1 MPQKSQ
7 PISPIEPLDREAANY
22 APYAQLIKML
32 VPSSGSVAI
41 HDPAGE
47 LLWCSD
53 GFERPDLRE
62 LVDEV
67 STDKVRT
74 GPQAGRIS
82 ETSTGLTVFASPL
95 LGPDHE
101 PLGCVLVELGKH
113 NSSQTSRAVAPSLL
127 RPVIECLAARMALER
142 GASPD
147 GSERIELLLL
157 DDEPQLH
164 EASALKKLVTHCV
177 ENLDC
182 ASGALVV
189 PERNLS
195 VTWSRQVEGA
205 DAAPRLLDRAQK
217 HVLAWL
223 QLNDRSMIVNQVSD
237 IPNATPY
244 KILSCPVRDAYNR
257 VTGLFA
263 LFRPADAANF
273 ELSDVRILEFMSR
286 KAVTILNSQHDVLT
300 GLANPTHFE
309 RSVRQRVESGSDAAP
324 FALLY
329 LDIDGMQ
336 RINEAFGFHSGD
348 EVIQRVAELIRAALD
363 GNGLSTRIRGDRFAV
378 FVPGAGVEE
387 ATRLAGELT
396 DAIGRLSFVADA
408 ETLPVSACIGF
419 VAPPAGARP
428 LDVEH
433 LLAAAELACKGAK
446 RRGAGSVEAYADSG
460 VTSLHRQGELL
471 ATTSV
476 QQALQNN
483 ELQLEAQPI
492 IGLSTEA
499 GGLMGFE
506 ALVRM
511 RDPDGRL
518 LAPDKFFAAAQRC
531 GLMPALD
538 RWVISGTLR
547 ELREAPRP
555 LRELPLG
562 IGINVSA
569 ETLISGDF
577 ADFLEEELSRNG
589 LPADIVCLE
598 IKESAALNHVRDAE
612 RLIDACRRI
621 GCRVALD
628 DFGRGLSSL
637 AHLKD
642 LHVQHVKIDG
652 SLIRRVLDDLYA
664 ESMVAGLTAAA
675 RTLGVA
681 TVAEHVETESL
692 AKRLAELD
700 VDCGQGFYFARP
712 ASFARVIDENVKATG

>member
-7 PISPIEPLDREAANY
+7 PISPIEPVDREAADY

-41 HDPAGE
+41 HDPNGE
-47 LLWCSD
+47 ILWCSE

-62 LVDEV
+62 LVDQVNTERFR
-67 STDKVRT
+67 S
-74 GPQAGRIS
+74 GPQAGRIM

-95 LGPDHE
+95 LGPELD

-113 NSSQTSRAVAPSLL
+113 NSHDASRAVAPSLL

-142 GASPD
+142 GAPPD
-147 GSERIELLLL
+147 GSERLELLLL
-157 DDEPQLH
+157 DDEPHLH
-164 EASALKKLVTHCV
+164 EASALQKLVTHCV
-177 ENLDC
+177 ENLGC

-195 VTWSRQVEGA
+195 VTWSRQAEGGE
-205 DAAPRLLDRAQK
+205 AAPRVLDRAQK

-244 KILSCPVRDAYNR
+244 KILSCPVRDAHNR

-263 LFRPADAANF
+263 LFRPADAPNF
-273 ELSDVRILEFMSR
+273 ELPDVRILEFMSR
-286 KAVTILNSQHDVLT
+286 KAVTILNSQHDALT

-309 RSVRQRVESGSDAAP
+309 RGVQQRVQSGPAAAP

-348 EVIQRVAELIRAALD
+348 EVIQRIAELIRGALD
-363 GNGLSTRIRGDRFAV
+363 GNGLSTRVRGDRFAV
-378 FVPGAGVEE
+378 FVPGAGVDE
-387 ATRLAGELT
+387 ATRLASELT
-396 DAIGRLSFVADA
+396 DAISRLSFVADG
-408 ETLPVSACIGF
+408 ETLPVSVCIGF
-419 VAPPAGARP
+419 VAPPPGERP

-433 LLAAAELACKGAK
+433 LLAAAELACKSAK
-446 RRGAGSVEAYADSG
+446 RRGAGSVEAYEDGG

-471 ATTSV
+471 ATMSV
-476 QQALQNN
+476 QQALKNN

-492 IGLSTEA
+492 IGLSREA

-511 RDPDGRL
+511 RDPGGRL

-538 RWVISGTLR
+538 RWVICGTLR
-547 ELREAPRP
+547 ELRDAPRT

-577 ADFLEEELSRNG
+577 TDFLQEELTRNG
-589 LPADIVCLE
+589 LPAELVCLE

-612 RLIDACRRI
+612 RLIGACRQI

-642 LHVQHVKIDG
+642 LPVQHVKIDG
-652 SLIRRVLDDLYA
+652 SLIRRVLDDRYA
-664 ESMVAGLTAAA
+664 ESMVAGLIAAA
-675 RTLGVA
+675 RTLGVT
-681 TVAEHVETESL
+681 TVAEHVETEAL
-692 AKRLAELD
+692 AKRLAELE
-700 VDCGQGFYFARP
+700 VDCGQGFHFARP
-712 ASFARVIDENVKATG
+712 APFARVIDENLEATG